1 MDNLETVDFPLYAAL
16 WYQKNNWII
25 PEVHFKIFD
34 FLEDEEQ
41 WNNPNR
47 AKVLLLWRGIGKS
60 TITDIWVAYKIT
72 KNPALRFL
80 FLSADKETAKKSS
93 QDILSILQNHP
104 FSSHLIGKR
113 ILGRTEVRKD
123 QFFVHGSSDNR
134 NPTVRALGILSN
146 ITGGRADY
154 IIYDDV
160 EVPKNSGNDSK
171 RHDLRKKISESN
183 HLLVPEIGRKLF
195 IGTYHD
201 TESIYDEQI
210 NNEARYLRVPLLE
223 HIRGEFPYI
232 TGISQWP
239 ERFSDKWI
247 ANKQKESSSKA
258 EFYSQ
263 YLLIPASINDSI
275 LDPSR
280 FNVYQGEIEYRTVNG
295 RAYAKLKDKVL
306 RSVSCWW
313 DPSMSK
319 ARSDDSVVAI
329 VYSDEDGNFYVHRT
343 QAVKGDTDQQ
353 CIQVREL
360 AVKNNV
366 PLVCVETNGIGAL
379 LPPMLIKH
387 LHGTGVGVDGVF
399 TNQANTKN
407 TRIIM
412 AFETALYAGRIFI
425 HQSVADGK
433 FLRQIQDFN
442 PQTTKNKDDYIDAVA
457 SCILREPNHIGM
469 NSTEIS
475 ANTISRWIPSGS
487 FDIEA
492 EGYSY

>member
-1 MDNLETVDFPLYAAL
+1 VNDIDFPLYAAM
-16 WYQKNNWII
+16 WYQKCGWII
-25 PEVHFKIFD
+25 PEVHFRIFD
-34 FLEDEEQ
+34 FLEDEDQ
-41 WNNPNR
+41 WDNPNKS
-47 AKVLLLWRGIGKS
+47 KVLLLWRGIGKS

-72 KNPALRFL
+72 KNPKLRFL

-104 FSSHLIGKR
+104 LSTHLIGPR
-113 ILGRTEVRKD
+113 VLGRTEVRKD
-123 QFFVHGSSDNR
+123 QFYVLGNSDNR

-210 NNEARYLRVPLLE
+210 NNQANYLRVP
-223 HIRGEFPYI
+223 IIQDVKGEFPYI
-232 TGISQWP
+232 TGTPQWP
-239 ERFSDKWI
+239 ERFNENWI
-247 ANKQKESSSKA
+247 ANKQKESTSKA

-275 LDPSR
+275 LDPAR
-280 FNVYQGEIEYRTVNG
+280 FLIYKEEIEFRTVNG
-295 RAYAKLKDKVL
+295 RSFAKIGQRTL

-313 DPSMSK
+313 DPSMAK
-319 ARSDDSVVAI
+319 ARGDDSVVAI
-329 VYSDEDGNFYVHRT
+329 VYSDEEGHYYIHRT
-343 QAVKGDTDQQ
+343 VAITGDTDEQ
-353 CIQVREL
+353 CRAVRDI

-366 PLVCVETNGIGAL
+366 PVVCVETNGIGAM

-387 LHGTGVGVDGVF
+387 LKGTGIGVDGVF
-399 TNQANTKN
+399 SQQSQTKN
-407 TRIIM
+407 TRII
-412 AFETALYAGRIFI
+412 AAYETALYGSRLHI
-425 HQSVADGK
+425 HQSVADSK

-442 PQTTKNKDDYIDAVA
+442 PATTKNRDDFIDAVA
-457 SCILREPNHIGM
+457 SCILREPNIVGM
-469 NSTEIS
+469 NSYDIS
-475 ANTISRWIPSGS
+475 AGTISRWIPSGS
-487 FDIEA
+487 FDLQLET
-492 EGYSY
+492 YSI